1 MDIIINQCSMP
12 INDETRLAIY
22 SRLKK
27 HLDALVPPMVVKE
40 NSAELTYELSGNK
53 AVPYGHDKKI
63 VPGMYFCSVAQ
74 RKDSV
79 VFYFFP
85 MYYNPAMN
93 EVAPALCKCLKGKTC
108 FHFKKEEQVDEKE
121 LAVLLKKGME
131 AWKERGY
138 LV

>member
-1 MDIIINQCSMP
+1 MP
-12 INDETRLAIY
+12 VSEEIRLAIY

-27 HLDALVPPMVVKE
+27 NLEKLAPPMVAKE
-40 NSAELTYELSGNK
+40 NAVEHTYELSGNK
-53 AVPYGHDKKI
+53 PVPYGHDKKI
-63 VPGMYFCSVAQ
+63 VAGMYFCSIAQ
-74 RKDSV
+74 LKDSV

-85 MYYNPAMN
+85 MYYNPALN
-93 EVAPALCKCLKGKTC
+93 ELAPSLCKYLKGKTC

-121 LAVLLKKGME
+121 LGELLKMGMK